1 MRVIV
6 ASALFLGLAGAALA
20 QQPTYNEQ
28 VEKEF
33 PALDR
38 LVKAQPYKGAYGALL
53 KELSPVP
60 DYLSDVLRRKGDYMT
75 FGSKQVSIDGS
86 PYRVAM
92 VCPTNVTC
100 AEYGSVFLF
109 TADGRQAWAEI
120 RDGDKPVYLGGP
132 STGQKQALDKAFD
145 E

>member
-1 MRVIV
+1 MRVIL
-6 ASALFLGLAGAALA
+6 ASVLFLGLAGTALA
-20 QQPTYNEQ
+20 QQPTYNDE

-33 PALDR
+33 PALDK
-38 LVKAQPYKGAYGALL
+38 LVKAQPYKGAYSGLL

-60 DYLSDVLRRKGDYMT
+60 DYLSGVLRRKGDYMT
-75 FGSKQVSIDGS
+75 FGSKQVNVGGS

-100 AEYGSVFLF
+100 SEYGSVFLF
-109 TADGRQAWAEI
+109 TADGRQAWAEV
-120 RDGDKPVYLGGP
+120 RDGDRPVYLGRP
-132 STGQKQALDKAFD
+132 SAAQKQALDQAFD

>member
-1 MRVIV
+1 MRAIV
-6 ASALFLGLAGAALA
+6 AGALFFGLTGATLA
-20 QQPTYNEQ
+20 QQPSYNEQ

-38 LVKAQPYKGAYGALL
+38 LVKGQPYKSAYAALL

-60 DYLSDVLRRKGDYMT
+60 DYLSGVLKRKGDYMT
-75 FGSKQVSIDGS
+75 FGSKQVSVDGS

-109 TADGRQAWAEI
+109 TADGRQGWAEI

-132 STGQKQALDKAFD
+132 NAAQKQALDQAFD